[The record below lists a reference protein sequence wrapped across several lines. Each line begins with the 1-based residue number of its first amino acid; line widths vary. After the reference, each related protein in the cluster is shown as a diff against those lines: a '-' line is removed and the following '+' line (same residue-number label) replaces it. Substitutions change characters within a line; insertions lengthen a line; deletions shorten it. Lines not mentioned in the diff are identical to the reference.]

1 MELIASSFSGEI
13 VKIKTAAL
21 ASMAICNSLDI
32 GSQHILASHH
42 DRLEAVSLARLMD
55 LD

>member
-1 MELIASSFSGEI
+1 MELISSSFSEEI
-13 VKIKTAAL
+13 IKIETAAL

-32 GSQHILASHH
+32 GSRHRLASRH
-42 DRLEAVSLARLMD
+42 DRLEAESQDQSKD